1 MRSLLGDVEKMH
13 QSLKDLS
20 DQNQFL
26 ETLIKEMAK
35 KQGVSVEST
44 SGGEL
49 SFL

>member
-13 QSLKDLS
+13 QSLTDLS
-20 DQNQFL
+20 DRNQFL
-26 ETLIKEMAK
+26 EALIKEMAK
-35 KQGVSVEST
+35 KQGVSVETT

>member
-1 MRSLLGDVEKMH
+1 MRSLLGDVDMMR
-13 QSLKDLS
+13 QLVIDLS
-20 DQNQFL
+20 ERNQIL
-26 ETLIKEMAK
+26 EALTKEMAK